1 MLKRTEIRMNY
12 AILYLLMELNM
23 PALQQESFLEYHRK
37 MLKDQENEPMKETTR
52 QTERSLE
59 EQCF

>member
-1 MLKRTEIRMNY
+1 MNY